1 MNGVS
6 VGESPGRTRMFRL
19 RPRCADHAR
28 YTTRAGRKPPPVS
41 DAKPSVPADPS
52 HAEINDWL
60 QRWQGGDREAEQRL
74 IAALYPALKAIAQRS
89 LRPLSHQLSLRA
101 TELAHEAYLRLAGQR
116 TDWQGR
122 AHFLGIAARVTRRV
136 VIDLVRERQTEK
148 RGAGVQIVSLEIAP
162 VHDADAPAESNPIDW
177 LQLEQALQQLEG
189 RDPIAGRV
197 VELRYF
203 GGLNNDEVAAV
214 LEVGVATVVRHWKFA
229 RAWLH
234 RRL

>member
-1 MNGVS
+1 M
-6 VGESPGRTRMFRL
+6 
-19 RPRCADHAR
+19 
-28 YTTRAGRKPPPVS
+28 RKPPVS
-41 DAKPSVPADPS
+41 ADPTT
-52 HAEINDWL
+52 AEINDWL
-60 QRWQGGDREAEQRL
+60 LRWQDGDREAEQRL

-101 TELAHEAYLRLAGQR
+101 TELTHEAYLRLAGQR
-116 TDWQGR
+116 ADWQGR

-136 VIDLVRERQTEK
+136 LIDLVRERQAEK
-148 RGAGVQIVSLEIAP
+148 RGGGVQFVGLEFDPERAGE
-162 VHDADAPAESNPIDW
+162 VPAESSPIDW

-203 GGLNNDEVAAV
+203 GGLNNDEVAAL
-214 LEVGVATVVRHWKFA
+214 LEIGVATVVRHWKFA